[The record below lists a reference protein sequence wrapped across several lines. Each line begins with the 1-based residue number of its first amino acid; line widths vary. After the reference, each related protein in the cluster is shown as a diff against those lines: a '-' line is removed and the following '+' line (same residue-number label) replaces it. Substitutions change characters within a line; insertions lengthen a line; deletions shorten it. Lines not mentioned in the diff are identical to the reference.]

1 MLCRLPLR
9 ATRCKSAAEPNSV
22 LPIVTVL
29 RYDDV
34 GLFCNRLN
42 DKSNQIV
49 TEKKYDFIDLNTFS
63 EMPN

>member
-49 TEKKYDFIDLNTFS
+49 TEKKNMIL
-63 EMPN
+63 